1 MNKVYKI
8 LLLSFAVLLFT
19 GAVML
24 FYRTIVA
31 PPKELSFG
39 NQYIANVN
47 KDISGLS
54 KNLNDFSLDSLYT
67 VITEEIVFM
76 WKDSAF
82 SYRDKDLLVG
92 QFVKKYVPLYVE
104 KCDNKFNKSEWK
116 ESELQGMKA
125 HISEIRQ
132 ITTTGKVVVV
142 SGTDLE
148 SLNRVSNVI
157 VSYYEAKSAASASGY
172 SGIEAAKKK
181 IANARKYAKISPLNN
196 CHQLVSNLNSVASRL
211 EQAHYSYLS
220 GQVERLRNWQNYTV
234 DSYDNLAMDIAEKLK
249 EYKNNAKSVYGSIS
263 NINALEERA
272 SHYYNSSNF
281 N

>member
-19 GAVML
+19 GAVMF

-31 PPKELSFG
+31 PPKELTFS
-39 NQYIANVN
+39 NQYITDVN
-47 KDISGLS
+47 RDISGLS
-54 KNLNDFSLDSLYT
+54 KSLNDFSLDSLYT
-67 VITEEIVFM
+67 VITEETDFM

-82 SYRDKDLLVG
+82 SYRDKDLLVA
-92 QFVKKYVPLYVE
+92 QFIKKYIPLYVE
-104 KCDNKFNKSEWK
+104 KCDNKFNKSEWN
-116 ESELQGMKA
+116 EAELQRIKA
-125 HISEIRQ
+125 HITELRN
-132 ITTTGKVVVV
+132 ITTTGKVTIID
-142 SGTDLE
+142 GTDLE
-148 SLNRVSNVI
+148 SINRVSNVI
-157 VSYYEAKSAASASGY
+157 VSYYEAKNAANAGGY
-172 SGIEAAKKK
+172 SGLESAKKK
-181 IANARKYAKISPLNN
+181 IANARKYAKMSPLNN

-249 EYKNNAKSVYGSIS
+249 EYKNNAKSVYGSTS
-263 NINALEERA
+263 NVSALEERA
-272 SHYYNSSNF
+272 SHYYNASNF